1 MSKMLNRKTG
11 RKKTQEEKQIEKE
24 FDLVKFKEEM
34 KKEMSNYNNAK

>member
-1 MSKMLNRKTG
+1 MLNRKTG
-11 RKKTQEEKQIEKE
+11 RKKTQEEKKIEKE